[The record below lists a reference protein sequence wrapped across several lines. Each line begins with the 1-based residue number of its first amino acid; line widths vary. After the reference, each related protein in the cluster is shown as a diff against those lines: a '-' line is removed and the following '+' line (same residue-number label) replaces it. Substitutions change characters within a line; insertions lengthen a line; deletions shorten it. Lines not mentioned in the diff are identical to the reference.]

1 MKTQHVHFKNID
13 AVQVFHIVQVLQI
26 VKQTDML
33 TERRT
38 SYHQYDI
45 DMITL
50 THLNVDQA

>member
-1 MKTQHVHFKNID
+1 MKTQHAYFKNID

-26 VKQTDML
+26 VKQTDVL

-45 DMITL
+45 DMIIL